1 MPVHTSESG
10 LQFTVID
17 AITPAYLK
25 RLSRQ
30 TYTATAIVIFIS
42 VISLIWLVF
51 HLGGTV
57 AIGRS
62 TLLVFFA
69 NVMYAFASFV
79 GAFWCFLTVYR
90 ARRGPVMV
98 AARHRRAWLL
108 IGLGLLAN
116 GVGGVIYTYL
126 EDYVMKNPVPSPA
139 DFFYMLTYVLIFAG
153 LLLVPT
159 VSKTRQSLKLIVL
172 DTLITTL
179 CILDISWYFV
189 LRPIFSRFTDL
200 PELYTAASYPFWDI
214 LLVMAIILL
223 VYQRT
228 NPVLKRSLII
238 CGIGV
243 FVQTGA
249 DTLYAMTLPSNS
261 YSTGTWYIDTFWFV
275 GYLLIGLSI
284 PYQYANIA
292 RRAFREREHSKKGVR
307 PARNPAIR
315 QPEGRQSSPFLLSG
329 FLISIPVAAMI
340 AVAIYSEITHGQNTT
355 LIIIGGI
362 VGLLVTARF
371 VVSNYENQALLAER
385 DRRREQAD
393 MLRLLTA
400 QLTEEIQIDR
410 LVTRIAISATTVLG
424 FDTAALLLIQ
434 SREQPP
440 DGEYSLLVRATA
452 DNFGSAAIWQIEAER
467 LQFSD
472 ILSDESLQVYW
483 PEKWV
488 EVPECLA
495 KWHKEQGV
503 LSTLFLPLMTQ
514 EKKLGCLAFSSRS
527 SRYFDENQA
536 HLAAA
541 FAEQAARTIQQ
552 AHLYEE
558 AREREL
564 FAQALTT
571 VAARLNAAVTTGAGV
586 GTDIQQLICTE
597 GARAMQA
604 DFAILYMASRANMLS
619 PVAVASRDQEA
630 GSVVADWPP
639 VHLRTPETRALD
651 SLQPE
656 LMAIDDMTSSSLLP
670 AVTGPL
676 LALPMPA
683 HQQRGVST
691 ATGPVRVPTGGL
703 RGRKMISLRTV
714 LMQRD
719 VRTAIFAPLIV
730 GNAAVALLVL
740 ARSNAINTQH
750 KRFYTRADL
759 EQARDFA
766 EQATIA
772 FTNTQLYHQIRQAHR
787 QLQELDQL
795 KDQFMITA
803 SHELRTP
810 LTSVQGYLELLAQFG
825 DMVPPEQRQ
834 EFLQKARRGCD
845 ELVLLLS
852 NVMDAS
858 RLEIEAGIRPAHLE
872 PVSIHRVMQDVIM
885 LIEPQLNQEKR
896 QVYMRIPEHLEVRAD
911 PARLRQVVL
920 NLCTNALKYSH
931 VGTPLAFVARVY
943 SDQRPSALF
952 SVSDRGKGIKP
963 EDQAQIFQRFVRLES
978 DLNSSV
984 RGSGLGLYIS
994 RRLIEAM
1001 DGRIFV
1007 ESSGIPGEGSTFSIQ
1022 LPLA

>member
-1 MPVHTSESG
+1 MPAHTSESG
-10 LQFTVID
+10 IKFTVTN
-17 AITPAYLK
+17 ALTPAYLK

-30 TYTATAIVIFIS
+30 TSTATAIVIFTS
-42 VISLIWLVF
+42 AVSLIWLVF

-57 AIGRS
+57 VIGRS
-62 TLLVFFA
+62 TLLVFYA
-69 NVMYAFASFV
+69 NAMYALASFV
-79 GAFWCFLTVYR
+79 GAFWCFQTVYR
-90 ARRGPVMV
+90 ARRGPVKV
-98 AARHRRAWLL
+98 TARHRRAWLL

-126 EDYVMKNPVPSPA
+126 EDYIMKNPEPSPA

-153 LLLVPT
+153 LLLMPT
-159 VSKTRQSLKLIVL
+159 ISKTRQSLKLIVL

-189 LRPIFSRFTDL
+189 LRPIFSSFTNL
-200 PELYTAASYPFWDI
+200 PQLYTAASYPFLDI

-223 VYQRT
+223 VYQRI

-249 DTLYAMTLPSNS
+249 DTLYALTIPSNS

-284 PYQYANIA
+284 PYQYASIA
-292 RRAFREREHSKKGVR
+292 RRAFREREHRKESSR
-307 PARNPAIR
+307 SARNPATQ
-315 QPEGRQSSPFLLSG
+315 QPVDRKHPAFFLSG
-329 FLISIPVAAMI
+329 AIVSVSVVALLAVVIFAEIS
-340 AVAIYSEITHGQNTT
+340 HGQNST
-355 LIIIGGI
+355 LIIIGAF
-362 VGLLVTARF
+362 VGFLLTMRF
-371 VVSNYENQALLAER
+371 VVSNYENQALLTER
-385 DRRREQAD
+385 DQRRERAD

-400 QLTEEIQIDR
+400 QLTEEIQLDR
-410 LVTRIAISATTVLG
+410 LVTRIAISATTLLG

-440 DGEYSLLVRATA
+440 DDEFSLLVRASA
-452 DNFGSAAIWQIEAER
+452 DNFGSVATWQIEAER
-467 LQFSD
+467 FQYSD

-488 EVPECLA
+488 ETPECLA
-495 KWHKEQGV
+495 KWHKEQEV
-503 LSTLFLPLMTQ
+503 LSTLFIPLITQ
-514 EKKLGCLAFSSRS
+514 EKKLGCVAFSSRS
-527 SRYFDENQA
+527 LRSFDEDQL
-536 HLAAA
+536 HLATT
-541 FAEQAARTIQQ
+541 FAEQAARTLQQ
-552 AHLYEE
+552 AHFYEE

-586 GTDIQQLICTE
+586 GADIQQLICTE

-604 DFAILYMASRANMLS
+604 DFAILYMPSRPNMLT
-619 PVAVASRDQEA
+619 PVAVASRDQDA
-630 GSVVADWPP
+630 GSLVADWPP
-639 VHLRTPETRALD
+639 VHIRTPETRALD

-656 LMAIDDMTSSSLLP
+656 LIAINDMTSSGLLP
-670 AVTGPL
+670 ATTGPL

-691 ATGPVRVPTGGL
+691 ASGPVRVPTGGL

-714 LMQRD
+714 LMQRG

-740 ARSNAINTQH
+740 ARSNATNTHH

-759 EQARDFA
+759 DQARDFA

-772 FTNTQLYHQIRQAHR
+772 FTNAQLYHQIRQAHR

-872 PVSIHRVMQDVIM
+872 PVSVYRVMQDVIM

-896 QVYMRIPEHLEVRAD
+896 QVYVRVPEHLEVRAD

-920 NLCTNALKYSH
+920 NLCTNALKYSP
-931 VGTPLAFVARVY
+931 VGTSLSFAARVY
-943 SDQRPSALF
+943 SDHHPSAII
-952 SVSDRGKGIKP
+952 SVSDRGKGIRL

-978 DLNSSV
+978 DLNSTV

>member
-1 MPVHTSESG
+1 MPVHKSESG
-10 LQFTVID
+10 LQFTVTD
-17 AITPAYLK
+17 ALTPAYLK

-30 TYTATAIVIFIS
+30 TYTATALVIFIS
-42 VISLIWLVF
+42 AVSLIWLVL

-57 AIGRS
+57 AIGRA

-69 NVMYAFASFV
+69 NAMYAFVSFV
-79 GAFWCFLTVYR
+79 GAYWCFQTVYR
-90 ARRGPVMV
+90 TRKGPVIV
-98 AARHRRAWLL
+98 TVRCRRVWLL

-116 GVGGVIYTYL
+116 GIGGLIYTYL
-126 EDYVMKNPVPSPA
+126 EDYVMQNPVPSPA
-139 DFFYMLTYVLIFAG
+139 DFFYMLTYGLIFAG

-159 VSKTRQSLKLIVL
+159 VPKSKQSLKLIVL

-179 CILDISWYFV
+179 CIFDISWYFI
-189 LRPIFSRFTDL
+189 LRHIFPRFTEL
-200 PELYTAASYPFWDI
+200 AQLYTAISYPFWDI

-228 NPVLKRSLII
+228 NPVLVPSLII

-261 YSTGTWYIDTFWFV
+261 YTTGTWYIDTFWFV

-284 PYQYANIA
+284 PYQYASIV
-292 RRAFREREHSKKGVR
+292 RRAFREREHKKERAR
-307 PARNPAIR
+307 PARNPAKQ
-315 QPEGRQSSPFLLSG
+315 QPESKQSSKFFLSG
-329 FLISIPVAAMI
+329 FLISIPLAALI
-340 AVAIYSEITHGQNTT
+340 AVVLYSEITRGQSST
-355 LIIIGGI
+355 LVVVAAI
-362 VGLLVTARF
+362 VGLLLTARF
-371 VVSNYENQALLAER
+371 VVSNYENRALLAER
-385 DRRREQAD
+385 EQRREQAE
-393 MLRLLTA
+393 MLRMLTA
-400 QLTEEIQIDR
+400 QLTEEIQLDR
-410 LVTRIAISATTVLG
+410 LATRITISATTLLG
-424 FDTAALLLIQ
+424 FDTAALLLRQ
-434 SREQPP
+434 SHEQLP
-440 DGEYSLLVRATA
+440 DGEFSLLVRAA
-452 DNFGSAAIWQIEAER
+452 SDNFGGEAIWQIEAESF
-467 LQFSD
+467 QYSD
-472 ILSDESLQVYW
+472 ILSDEALQVYW

-495 KWHKEQGV
+495 RWHKEQEV
-503 LSTLFLPLMTQ
+503 LSTLFLPLITQ
-514 EKKLGCLAFSSRS
+514 EKKLGCLAVSSRS
-527 SRYFDENQA
+527 LRSFDEDQA
-536 HLAAA
+536 HFAAA

-571 VAARLNAAVTTGAGV
+571 VAARLNSAVTTGAGV
-586 GTDIQQLICTE
+586 GIDIQQLICTE

-604 DFAILYMASRANMLS
+604 DFAILYAASRTNMLS
-619 PVAVASRDQEA
+619 VVAVASRDQDA
-630 GSVVADWPP
+630 GSMIADWPP
-639 VHLRTPETRALD
+639 IHVRTPETRALE

-656 LMAIDDMTSSSLLP
+656 LMAINDMTSSGLLP

-683 HQQRGVST
+683 HQRGVST

-714 LMQRD
+714 LMQRG

-740 ARSNAINTQH
+740 ARSNATDTQH

-772 FTNTQLYHQIRQAHR
+772 YTNTQLYQQIRQAHK

-872 PVSIHRVMQDVIM
+872 PVPVYRVMQDVIT
-885 LIEPQLNQEKR
+885 LIEPQLNQERRK
-896 QVYMRIPEHLEVRAD
+896 VYMSIPEHLEVRAD

-920 NLCTNALKYSH
+920 NLCTNALKYSPA
-931 VGTPLAFVARVY
+931 GSPLAFSARAY
-943 SDQRPSALF
+943 SDQRPSAF
-952 SVSDRGKGIKP
+952 ISVSDRGKGIKP

-978 DLNSSV
+978 DLNSAV